1 MIESDFKNLVQKD
14 KWKTI
19 LSCFYETQPNFEEFT
34 YNPKDNIA
42 YFFEPI
48 KELSPLKNF
57 FIEHLQAAEFHWFFV
72 QGVDA
77 LMNGF
82 YVPAVSSL
90 LNGIEA
96 SLRVTISQASNS
108 EHKIIELSSHKVLSN
123 NLIKNAKE
131 LGLPTS
137 ALAFSNEKD
146 FEIKLETL
154 KPNII
159 NVEIVK
165 QRNNI
170 CHGNILEFINTEF
183 GDENSFFTPECLR
196 ELSFELLNICGNWV
210 EQLGIYR
217 KEKIISK
224 SCH

>member
-1 MIESDFKNLVQKD
+1 MKESDFKNLAKIE
-14 KWKTI
+14 KWETI
-19 LSCFYETQPNFEEFT
+19 LKHFYKTQPNFEEFT
-34 YNPKDNIA
+34 FSPDDNIA
-42 YFFEPI
+42 YDFDPN
-48 KELSPLKNF
+48 KQLSPLKDF
-57 FIEHLQAAEFHWFFV
+57 FFKHLQAAEFHWFFV
-72 QGVDA
+72 QGVEA

-96 SLRVTISQASNS
+96 SLRVTISQASNL
-108 EHKIIELSSHKVLSN
+108 EHKIIELSPHKVLSN

-137 ALAFSNEKD
+137 VLAFSNEKD
-146 FEIKLETL
+146 FEAKLETL
-154 KPNII
+154 KPKRID
-159 NVEIVK
+159 VEIVK

-196 ELSFELLNICGNWV
+196 ELSFELLNISGNWV

-217 KEKIISK
+217 KEIIISK
-224 SCH
+224 SSH

>member
-1 MIESDFKNLVQKD
+1 MKESDFKNLAQIE
-14 KWKTI
+14 KWETI
-19 LSCFYETQPNFEEFT
+19 LKYFYKTQPNFEEFT
-34 YNPKDNIA
+34 FNPDDNIA
-42 YFFEPI
+42 YDFEPN
-48 KELSPLKNF
+48 KQLSPLRDF
-57 FIEHLQAAEFHWFFV
+57 FFKHLNAAEFHWFFI
-72 QGVDA
+72 QGVEA
-77 LMNGF
+77 LIKG
-82 YVPAVSSL
+82 YYIPAVSTF

-96 SLRVTISQASNS
+96 SLRITICQVSNPG
-108 EHKIIELSSHKVLSN
+108 HNNIELSSYKVLSN

-146 FEIKLETL
+146 FETKLETL

-170 CHGNILEFINTEF
+170 CHGNILEFINTEL

-224 SCH
+224 SSH